1 MQIDLSSSHS
11 GRVFVCLVFTIFLLP
26 SLAWATDVV
35 VVKTKEFPLYD
46 EAVAGFTK
54 AYKGSINALVMKGS
68 LADPGKLAGA
78 IRKNNPKVILAVGL
92 KAVKVLKSEI
102 SDIPIVFCMAM
113 NPVQNK
119 LRSRNTTGVDMEP
132 TPKAQL
138 QAFKETIPGLR
149 KIGVI
154 YDPKLTGPFVDKARK
169 AAREVG
175 IVLVA
180 LETKQKKDVPGALK
194 EVIKKADAI
203 WLIRDATVM
212 SREFFNHILILQF
225 EKKIPLLAY
234 SPMFVRKQAVCS
246 FAASYSD
253 LGKKAAEIVQK
264 ILSGTNVA
272 DIPIQSPQGTLTI
285 NLNSAAKAG
294 VKVPASVTNRLGVK
308 KI

>member
-1 MQIDLSSSHS
+1 LSSSRHS
-11 GRVFVCLVFTIFLLP
+11 GRVCVCLAYIMFLLP
-26 SLAWATDVV
+26 SLAWAADVV

-46 EAVAGFTK
+46 EAVAGFK
-54 AYKGSINALVMKGS
+54 KVYKGSINTLVMKGS
-68 LADPGKLAGA
+68 LADPDKLASA
-78 IRKNNPKVILAVGL
+78 VRRNNPKVILAVGL
-92 KAVKVLKSEI
+92 KAAKVLKSQI

-138 QAFKETIPGLR
+138 QAFKETLPSLR
-149 KIGVI
+149 KIGII
-154 YDPKLTGPFVDKARK
+154 YDPKRTGPFIDKARK
-169 AAREVG
+169 AAGAVG
-175 IVLVA
+175 ITLIA
-180 LETKQKKDVPGALK
+180 KKAKQKKDVPGALK
-194 EVIKKADAI
+194 EVIKTADAL

-212 SREFFNHILILQF
+212 SREFFNHTLIMQF

-253 LGKKAAEIVQK
+253 LGKKAAEVTLMI
-264 ILSGTNVA
+264 ISGTNVG

-294 VKVPASVTNRLGVK
+294 VKIPASVMNRPGVK
-308 KI
+308 KIKK